1 MRAQEVIVG
10 DPERDAVACAIFCAI
25 SAGNAVGLPERAVQ
39 AFDELFERT
48 ELFRDLIIVCQS
60 DDLSDKKIP
69 VLFQLELL
77 GRQGISAVAVRNEL
91 QCPAGELFKFGK
103 SDAQGKDKGA
113 DIPGGGDLIAEDR
126 AGNFIHDEPDISFDA
141 ADLDISLIS
150 DKLVGGLVIIGIHEW
165 ADDDRGRFR
174 IVIDHC
180 VGDIDPMDLFH
191 GLDGLSEGEL
201 EIYPVREAKSHDV
214 GIIFLIFER
223 GCPFWQ
229 LV

>member
-77 GRQGISAVAVRNEL
+77 GTL
-91 QCPAGELFKFGK
+91 
-103 SDAQGKDKGA
+103 
-113 DIPGGGDLIAEDR
+113 
-126 AGNFIHDEPDISFDA
+126 
-141 ADLDISLIS
+141 
-150 DKLVGGLVIIGIHEW
+150 
-165 ADDDRGRFR
+165 
-174 IVIDHC
+174 
-180 VGDIDPMDLFH
+180 
-191 GLDGLSEGEL
+191 
-201 EIYPVREAKSHDV
+201 
-214 GIIFLIFER
+214 
-223 GCPFWQ
+223 
-229 LV
+229 